1 MKPLALSED
10 RRAQMLRDLQASYAS
25 DMDEALSDFRAAQIL
40 DLMLKT
46 LGPGIY
52 NQAVQDVRAHLQ
64 TKLDDLDGEV
74 YFSPE

>member
-25 DMDEALSDFRAAQIL
+25 DMDEALSDFRTAQIL

-74 YFSPE
+74 YFNPE